1 MANKKTTDSWKNS
14 NKGVEPHAD
23 TILKKKMA
31 IDLMASNPELKMKD
45 IAKQVGTS
53 ISSVSLWFKQGDFVD
68 KVYNR
73 YMALTGMKLPLV
85 VDSMIRE
92 ALEGNVQAG
101 RLVLEHFGKLDK
113 RLKIQIESPFEKF
126 LKASPMDDDSVEEA
140 EIIEDINDSDKN
152 EFINNLGGHIP
163 DFNSLPERNKE
174 ANSAERTKKEN
185 QGLKKTRKSSKFKA
199 DRKEIN
205 KSSYRIKKRAEAVG
219 LQRIMGRPKKHEKRK
234 WMQELERLE
243 IEKFGN
249 IQE

>member
-1 MANKKTTDSWKNS
+1 MANNKTTGSWEKS
-14 NKGVEPHAD
+14 NKGIEPHAD
-23 TILKKKMA
+23 TVLKKKMA
-31 IDLMASNPELKMKD
+31 IDLMASNPDLKMKD

-53 ISSVSLWFKQGDFVD
+53 VSSVSLWFKQPDFID

-73 YMALTGMKLPLV
+73 YMELSGMKLPMV

-113 RLKIQIESPFEKF
+113 RVKIQIESPFEKF
-126 LKASPMDDDSVEEA
+126 LKSSPMDDNSIEDAEIVEEITD
-140 EIIEDINDSDKN
+140 EHKN
-152 EFINNLGGHIP
+152 EFINNLNGHIP
-163 DFNSLPERNKE
+163 DFNSLPTRNEE
-174 ANSAERTKKEN
+174 ANSVKRTRKEN
-185 QGLKKTRKSSKFKA
+185 KAVRKTTKSSQFRA
-199 DRKEIN
+199 NRKKIN

-219 LQRIMGRPKKHEKRK
+219 LKRIIGRPKAHEKRK